1 MLRLVFDTNGY
12 ISAFTSPHSKEETAL
27 LLAVRGKVEL
37 FTSVSM
43 LTELARKLRDKFLW
57 EEKNIV
63 ELLKYISRVAT
74 VMKPDIRITLLKDM
88 PDNRILECARVC
100 NSDLIVT
107 GDKHLL
113 SLKDFEGIG
122 VARVADFLHIFR
134 TETT

>member
-1 MLRLVFDTNGY
+1 MLRIVFDTNVY
-12 ISAFTSPHSKEETAL
+12 ISAFISPHSKAETAL
-27 LLAVRGKVEL
+27 LLAVRGKIEL
-37 FTSVSM
+37 FTSVSI

-74 VMKPDIRITLLKDM
+74 VMKPDIRMRLLNDE

-100 NSDLIVT
+100 NADLIVT

-113 SLKDFEGIG
+113 LLKEFEGIG
-122 VARVADFLHIFR
+122 IARVADFLHIFR